1 MTIPYDH
8 QDSPAAANGIGRSLI
23 ARPISQDLRARL
35 PSMAL
40 SLGAHVAAIALIG
53 YLSIR
58 VVMPAPEEQALTVS
72 IAMAPQQSVPEPPP
86 PVPMPD
92 LPRTIAQIAPPQLD
106 IASAPSPMAITAAP
120 PQPPAP
126 PQREEKIA
134 EETPVS
140 PPRFDAAYLNN
151 PATVYPNMSR
161 RLREVGTV
169 QLRVRVSTAGLPLE
183 ILMAKSSGYPRL
195 DDAALTALRKWKFQ
209 PASRAGQA
217 IEAWVLVPV
226 EFILTRS

>member
-8 QDSPAAANGIGRSLI
+8 QDSPAAHGIGMALI
-23 ARPISQDLRARL
+23 ARPLPQDLRARL
-35 PSMAL
+35 PSIAL
-40 SLGAHVAAIALIG
+40 SLAGHGAAALLVV
-53 YLSIR
+53 YLSLNAG
-58 VVMPAPEEQALTVS
+58 MPVSEEQVLTVS
-72 IAMAPQQSVPEPPP
+72 IATEQQQSVPEPPP

-92 LPRTIAQIAPPQLD
+92 LPRTMSQIAPPHLE
-106 IASAPSPMAITAAP
+106 IAAVPAPMAIQAAP
-120 PQPPAP
+120 PQPTAP
-126 PQREEKIA
+126 PQREEKLA
-134 EETPVS
+134 EEAPVS

-169 QLRVRVSTAGLPLE
+169 QLRVRVSTTGLPLE
-183 ILMAKSSGYPRL
+183 IQMTKSSGYARL
-195 DDAALTALRKWKFQ
+195 DEAALTALRKWKFQ

-226 EFILTRS
+226 EFSLTRS